1 MQAWEE
7 RVLDR
12 QEARAEGRKE
22 GQRHLLSELVQ
33 KKLEK
38 GQSIEQIADALEIDT
53 SRAEELIREIES
65 SS

>member
-12 QEARAEGRKE
+12 QEAKE
-22 GQRHLLSELVQ
+22 EAREQLLSELVQ

-38 GQSIEQIADALEIDT
+38 GLTIDQIADALEIDT
-53 SRAEELIREIES
+53 SRVKELIREMETS
-65 SS
+65 S